1 MLPCVLLSVQIL
13 VSRLNLRACSSPLLI
28 QVLLALYQRL
38 VPLPAFQPTAPLP
51 QQLTQPQPQQ
61 LARKIIASL
70 SDWVKDPEALAL
82 LVLQHRNHYQM
93 LLQTLMA
100 LCIYVP
106 PFPPAQAA
114 ASSPSEARIE
124 GDAHDKQQHQQNMS
138 SASSYEANCSSLTL
152 LASLIP
158 SVGEALRSKGGAVS
172 ACLAA
177 AANAA
182 SAASTGGCAT
192 WKARLDCQ
200 AMWLQSMQVLAIVCS
215 FSARPVKVKALAV
228 GPTLRMRVAH
238 GSMHTM
244 HAYCLRGTH
253 AGRVW
258 LVKCTCICVIHLLL
272 ACRRFFPRFCSK
284 CSSVAAET
292 SRARQRVALLL
303 SKKRRATP
311 GNAMKHRRAC

>member
-1 MLPCVLLSVQIL
+1 MLPRVLLPVQIL

-70 SDWVKDPEALAL
+70 SDWVKDSEALAL
-82 LVLQHRNHYQM
+82 LILQHRNHYQM

-124 GDAHDKQQHQQNMS
+124 GDAHDKQQPQQSMS

-182 SAASTGGCAT
+182 FAESTGGCAT

-228 GPTLRMRVAH
+228 GSTRRMLVTH
-238 GSMHTM
+238 GSMHTI
-244 HAYCLRGTH
+244 HAYFLRGTH

-258 LVKCTCICVIHLLL
+258 LVKRTCLCVIQLLL
-272 ACRRFFPRFCSK
+272 AVAFFSRFCSK

-292 SRARQRVALLL
+292 SRARQRVPLLL

-311 GNAMKHRRAC
+311 GDAMKHRRAW